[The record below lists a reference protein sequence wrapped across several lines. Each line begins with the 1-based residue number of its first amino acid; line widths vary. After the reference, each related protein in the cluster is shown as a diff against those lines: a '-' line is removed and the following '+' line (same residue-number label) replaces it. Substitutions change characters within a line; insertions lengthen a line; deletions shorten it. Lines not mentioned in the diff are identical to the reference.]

1 MFNKRLGDQTIGTPA
16 ARVDP
21 PARVRGN
28 VSPARSPRAIVDL
41 IGAIDTGFIDAIA
54 EHRHP
59 FLLRQRWHRSPVM
72 RRQVQDGREKIG
84 IVPGKPF
91 DLSALDP
98 ANQAAPKDIP
108 KSRNGQDRREEANPR
123 HQGRRLADYRRRRA
137 TYCLPCE
144 CTGRRR
150 LRRRFRHRATAP
162 GRHRRS
168 FASPRR
174 RSDEGAGKHGI
185 SLIRRRLVKACGPAV
200 QLDDIIGTPLTPMSV
215 AGVDCRMWHRAAIDR

>member
-1 MFNKRLGDQTIGTPA
+1 MFNKRLGDQMIGAPA

-21 PARVRGN
+21 PALVRGN

-59 FLLRQRWHRSPVM
+59 VLLRQRWHRSPVM
-72 RRQVQDGREKIG
+72 RMQVQDGMTKVG

-108 KSRNGQDRREEANPR
+108 KSGTAKIIAKRETLGTKVTGWQIPGAAGRLTAYHANVLGERDCVVDFGTGQWHLGVTAGRSRCRAGAVTRAPAN
-123 HQGRRLADYRRRRA
+123 
-137 TYCLPCE
+137 TE
-144 CTGRRR
+144 
-150 LRRRFRHRATAP
+150 
-162 GRHRRS
+162 
-168 FASPRR
+168 SP
-174 RSDEGAGKHGI
+174 
-185 SLIRRRLVKACGPAV
+185 
-200 QLDDIIGTPLTPMSV
+200 
-215 AGVDCRMWHRAAIDR
+215 